1 MPWAANGLA
10 LTWYSLGH
18 RVSTMLPATANG
30 STWRI
35 LVRKR
40 GGRGT
45 AADLVIEK
53 GDGLFVKTNWKEK
66 SKAMVREYIAV
77 CQQECYDD
85 AQIIDVLAEIF
96 TREELESL
104 GYGDFIRNY
113 FDDAEG

>member
-1 MPWAANGLA
+1 MDDLVSEKGNGL
-10 LTWYSLGH
+10 L
-18 RVSTMLPATANG
+18 
-30 STWRI
+30 
-35 LVRKR
+35 
-40 GGRGT
+40 
-45 AADLVIEK
+45 
-53 GDGLFVKTNWKEK
+53 VKTNWKEK
-66 SKAMVREYIAV
+66 SKAMVREYIAI